1 MKKLRSGY
9 TTGACAAAA
18 AKAATLML
26 TSGLSQDQVTIP
38 FPDGTRVSFKLC
50 ACRWSDPAHTTAFA
64 AVIKDAGDDPD
75 VTNRARI
82 EAEVRFGR
90 PLSIPGAVDTGPSL
104 ACAHH
109 DESQGGQITIVGG
122 KGVGTVTKP
131 GLAIPVGEPAIN
143 PVPRKMIREAVAEA
157 LSLPANSVDRP
168 LVVNAPARRSSSTP
182 GLSGTEAFMPSVS
195 GSRGIRPSLVV
206 TISIP
211 DGEELATK
219 TLNHRLGII
228 GGLSILGTTGIVRP
242 VSAEAWTAT
251 ISTSMDVARAAG
263 VTSIVLSTGRTSE
276 VAVQKRLLLPEEAC
290 VMMGDYLHFS
300 LDDAG
305 KHGFAAIHLAAMW
318 AKVLK
323 AAMRIPQT
331 HVRHG
336 ALEVDQAIS
345 FLATLGAAPSVLN
358 GLTGSNTAREIYERL
373 ITMEAH
379 TCIRK
384 VCGAARDYCQ
394 EVSGLPVTVYLV
406 TAGQGRPSV
415 ACVIDGTEATAGQGR
430 PSVAKAIDGTE
441 ATRSRQIVESG
452 QRNLPG

>member
-26 TSGLSQDQVTIP
+26 ISGLHQDQVTIP
-38 FPDGTRVSFKLC
+38 FPDKTRVSFKLC
-50 ACRWSDPAHTTAFA
+50 ACHWTDPAHTTALA

-82 EAEVRFGR
+82 EVEVRFCR
-90 PLSIPGAVDTGPSL
+90 SSSIHGASDTGPSL
-104 ACAHH
+104 ACGQQ
-109 DESQGGQITIVGG
+109 DVMQGERIILVGG
-122 KGVGTVTKP
+122 KGVGIVTKP

-157 LSLPANSVDRP
+157 LSLSAKSPHKSLIAD
-168 LVVNAPARRSSSTP
+168 APENLSSSIPGSSDTGPSMPCVPGSHSCIPGTCSETKTP
-182 GLSGTEAFMPSVS
+182 PTL
-195 GSRGIRPSLVV
+195 IV

-211 DGEELATK
+211 DGEELAKK

-242 VSAEAWTAT
+242 ISAEAWTAT
-251 ISTSMDVARAAG
+251 ISASMNVARAAG
-263 VTSIVLSTGRTSE
+263 LKAIVLSTGRTSE
-276 VAVQKRLLLPEEAC
+276 SAVQQRLLLPDEAY

-305 KHGFAAIHLAAMW
+305 KHGFTAIHLAGMW
-318 AKVLK
+318 AKILK

-336 ALEVDQAIS
+336 ALEVEQAIS
-345 FLATLGAAPSVLN
+345 FLATLGAAPTVLH

-373 ITMEAH
+373 IAMGAH
-379 TCIRK
+379 ASIRK
-384 VCGAARDYCQ
+384 VCFAARDYCQ
-394 EVSGLPVTVYLV
+394 EVSGLPV
-406 TAGQGRPSV
+406 SV
-415 ACVIDGTEATAGQGR
+415 SIVD
-430 PSVAKAIDGTE
+430 S
-441 ATRSRQIVESG
+441 SRQIVESVPG
-452 QRNLPG
+452 NLPE